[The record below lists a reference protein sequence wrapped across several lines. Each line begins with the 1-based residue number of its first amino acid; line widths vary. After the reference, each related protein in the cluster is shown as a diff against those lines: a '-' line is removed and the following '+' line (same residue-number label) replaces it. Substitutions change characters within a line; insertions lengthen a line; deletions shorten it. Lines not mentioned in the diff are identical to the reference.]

1 MTDEERT
8 ILAGEYVLGTLSL
21 AERRRVESLRAGD
34 ERLDAEIGMW
44 EHRLGPLS
52 AGAAEIAPPAGILE
66 RVLAEI
72 GADSQP
78 AAALA
83 GAGVPADARLP
94 ALSGRSPSAAPVW
107 LAGIIALCLGLGGG
121 YMARP
126 LFDPAAAPAG
136 DGSNYV
142 AVVNRDAG
150 LPALIV
156 RVDLASGTV
165 SVRPVAAEKPD
176 GSDLELWYVA
186 PGAQPRSLGVIDA
199 EHRVT
204 ADLDLR
210 SLAENAVLAV
220 SVEPAGGSATG
231 APTGPVV
238 YSGQLIRD

>member
-44 EHRLGPLS
+44 EHRLGPLG

-72 GADSQP
+72 DAGSRP
-78 AAALA
+78 A
-83 GAGVPADARLP
+83 GARPDARTAGQP
-94 ALSGRSPSAAPVW
+94 VRPPSAAPVW

-204 ADLDLR
+204 ADLDLG
-210 SLAENAVLAV
+210 SLAENSVLAV

>member
-21 AERRRVESLRAGD
+21 AERRRVEFLRAED
-34 ERLDAEIGMW
+34 DRLDAGIGMW
-44 EHRLGPLS
+44 EHRFGPLG
-52 AGAAEIAPPAGILE
+52 AGIPEIAPPAGILE

-72 GADSQP
+72 GAGSQP
-78 AAALA
+78 VAAQAHVGTGLKSA
-83 GAGVPADARLP
+83 
-94 ALSGRSPSAAPVW
+94 PSAAPVW

-126 LFDPAAAPAG
+126 LFDPAAAPVG
-136 DGSNYV
+136 DDSNYV
-142 AVVNRDAG
+142 AVINRDAG

-165 SVRPVAAEKPD
+165 SVRPVSAEKPD
-176 GSDLELWYVA
+176 GRDLELWYVA

-204 ADLDLR
+204 ADLDLG
-210 SLAENAVLAV
+210 SLAEDAVLAV
-220 SVEPAGGSATG
+220 SVEPAGGSTTG
-231 APTGPVV
+231 VPTGPVV

>member
-21 AERRRVESLRAGD
+21 AERRRVEHLRAGD
-34 ERLDAEIGMW
+34 DRLDAEIGMW
-44 EHRLGPLS
+44 EHRLGPLG
-52 AGAAEIAPPAGILE
+52 AGTVEIAPPAGILE

-72 GADSQP
+72 GADPQSSGARAGEP
-78 AAALA
+78 AFP
-83 GAGVPADARLP
+83 GAPVPSAR
-94 ALSGRSPSAAPVW
+94 PSAAAPVW

-126 LFDPAAAPAG
+126 LFDPAAVPAG
-136 DGSNYV
+136 DGGNYV

-165 SVRPVAAEKPD
+165 SVRPVAAEKPE
-176 GSDLELWYVA
+176 GRDLELWYVA

-204 ADLDLR
+204 ADLDLG
-210 SLAENAVLAV
+210 SLAEDAVLAV